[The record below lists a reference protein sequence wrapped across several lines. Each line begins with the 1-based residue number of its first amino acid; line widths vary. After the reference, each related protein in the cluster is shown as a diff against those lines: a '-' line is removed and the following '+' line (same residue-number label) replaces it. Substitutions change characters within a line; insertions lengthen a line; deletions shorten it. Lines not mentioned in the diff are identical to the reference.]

1 VQDNSK
7 NNASMNFDLLL
18 ELRFFSLSK
27 LCFLDSDQLLK
38 RQKNFF
44 QIFKLSKV
52 FGHTIF

>member
-1 VQDNSK
+1 MQDNSK
-7 NNASMNFDLLL
+7 NNANTNFDLLL